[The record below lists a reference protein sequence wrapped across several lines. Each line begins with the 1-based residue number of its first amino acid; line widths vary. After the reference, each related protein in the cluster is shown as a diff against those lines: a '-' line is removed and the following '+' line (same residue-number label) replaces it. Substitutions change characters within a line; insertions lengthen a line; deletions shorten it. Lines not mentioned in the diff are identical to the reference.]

1 MNGIELGAT
10 KWLAKV
16 NEKLTFIL
24 LSVKEKKEISE
35 ADYNLLKMLHRDW
48 WMGEF
53 PIYAHEAMNIKA
65 ENVTE
70 QNLFDVTKEQV
81 NTGGTEVE
89 SLPEET

>member
-1 MNGIELGAT
+1 MNAIELGIT
-10 KWLAKV
+10 KWLAKI

-24 LSVKEKKEISE
+24 ISIKEKKEISE
-35 ADYNLLKMLHRDW
+35 ADYNLLRMLHRDW

-53 PIYAHEAMNIKA
+53 PIYTHEVMNMKP

-70 QNLFDVTKEQV
+70 QSLFNVTKEQE
-81 NTGGTEVE
+81 NSAGTEVE

>member
-1 MNGIELGAT
+1 MNPIELGMT
-10 KWLAKV
+10 KWLAKI

-53 PIYAHEAMNIKA
+53 PIYAHEVAHVKP

-70 QNLFDVTKEQV
+70 QNLFDVTDDQEKSD
-81 NTGGTEVE
+81 GTEVE

>member
-1 MNGIELGAT
+1 MNPIELGMT
-10 KWLAKV
+10 KWLAKI

-35 ADYNLLKMLHRDW
+35 ADYDLLRMLHRDW
-48 WMGEF
+48 HMGEF
-53 PIYAHEAMNIKA
+53 PIYAHEVTHVKH

-70 QNLFDVTKEQV
+70 QNLFDVTDDQEKSA
-81 NTGGTEVE
+81 GTEVE

>member
-1 MNGIELGAT
+1 MNGIELGVT
-10 KWLAKV
+10 KWLAKI

-53 PIYAHEAMNIKA
+53 PIYAHEAMNMKP

-70 QNLFDVTKEQV
+70 QNLFGETNSQEKSA
-81 NTGGTEVE
+81 GTEVE